1 MDFGWIGPVI
11 EAVQRR
17 QFRTADNR
25 IAANRA
31 TEEYEREKE
40 FAQMGIRWKVE
51 DAKAA
56 GLHPLAALGAQ
67 TQSYAPQST
76 FVSSAPY
83 MADFSKMGQYINRA
97 IGAGQTEEERRMKDA
112 EIRRMEADA
121 EYSELRNADLM
132 RKLNEP
138 TQEPPA
144 RSMTAPWMEGQQTNL
159 EGPQWPSESRYRT
172 WVPSVQQIP
181 TSDSMGTTAGPPQAL
196 ETPYIDKRGYLDEV
210 ISQNA
215 SEPYESDEFSS
226 TERFFD
232 KAYQWGRGV
241 FWDNLPW
248 KGSLNS
254 DAAAD
259 YNRWL
264 EDLYMEY
271 ERLMENYPLPE
282 GYEWRYHVRRGKWIR
297 SHTQG
302 GHRILFNPETDN
314 RPIYR
319 GKIERR

>member
-40 FAQMGIRWKVE
+40 FAQMGIRWKVA

-67 TQSYAPQST
+67 THSYAPQNA

-83 MADFSKMGQYINRA
+83 LADFSKMGQYINRA
-97 IGAGQTEEERRMKDA
+97 TGAGITEEERRIKDA
-112 EIRRMEADA
+112 QVRREEADA
-121 EYSELRNADLM
+121 EYAELRNADLM

-138 TQEPPA
+138 TQQAPT
-144 RSMTAPWMEGQQTNL
+144 RQVAPWMESQNTSTYESSGS
-159 EGPQWPSESRYRT
+159 WPSESR
-172 WVPSVQQIP
+172 WVPQVQQIP
-181 TSDSMGTTAGPPQAL
+181 TSDSMGMTAGPPQAL

-215 SEPYESDEFSS
+215 SEPMESDEFSS

-248 KGSLNS
+248 KGSLNP
-254 DAAAD
+254 DAAAA

-282 GYEWRYHVRRGKWIR
+282 GYEWRYHVRRGKWVR
-297 SHTQG
+297 AHTQG
-302 GHRILFNPETDN
+302 GHRLLFNPDTDN
-314 RPIYR
+314 RPVYR